1 MSFEE
6 NFDAMVYGS
15 TQATEDPEVQKVF
28 ELELALPDLTFV
40 EILGDIKAQGAA
52 GFADQLMQDNTPTTS
67 IPQNPQT
74 NIHEEAADHQE
85 PSSLPRTISMEM
97 DTLKSEEHQNLPVE
111 HHPRSEIQSEA
122 NVKFQCA
129 GEMQI
134 LEPEFAT
141 SQYVFKHAGKRP
153 FYEIKG
159 KKVVQL
165 KVSPEPLDQQ
175 WIFTGLF
182 HSHPEYCHL
191 PIWAPSKD
199 DSLYSPNTPF
209 NVHGIDPEKVV
220 HLETQVQDMNFN
232 LKIKGVLILL
242 THDNIINLEYLV
254 NSTDKNNF
262 GQKKNA
268 KEWQQLVVPLEPKRV
283 QEMLNG
289 SDLNLKDLTLSSRIR
304 VQVREEIRKT
314 ALCKEARS
322 IEISFPLPQDQRKRR
337 LKEQILQAKK
347 ARLDDMTFAELEVEA
362 KAEGLL

>member
-1 MSFEE
+1 MSFEDI
-6 NFDAMVYGS
+6 FDAVVFGS
-15 TQATEDPEVQKVF
+15 TEATEDQPEVQKVF
-28 ELELALPDLTFV
+28 ELENALPDLPFV
-40 EILGDIKAQGAA
+40 EQLGDFKAQGAA
-52 GFADQLMQDNTPTTS
+52 GFADQLIQDHTPSTS
-67 IPQNPQT
+67 IPPIPP
-74 NIHEEAADHQE
+74 IHEDTPEQ

-97 DTLKSEEHQNLPVE
+97 ETLKSEEPQNLPVE
-111 HHPRSEIQSEA
+111 HHPQLEIQSEA
-122 NVKFQCA
+122 NHVKFQCTE
-129 GEMQI
+129 EMQI
-134 LEPEFAT
+134 LEPEFAA
-141 SQYVFKHAGKRP
+141 SQYAFKHAGKTP

-165 KVSPEPLDQQ
+165 KVSAEPLDHQ

-191 PIWAPSKD
+191 PIWAPAKD
-199 DSLYSPNTPF
+199 DSPYSPNTPF
-209 NVHGIDPEKVV
+209 NVHAIDPKKVV
-220 HLETQVQDMNFN
+220 HLETQIQDMNLN

-242 THDNIINLEYLV
+242 TLDNIINLEYLV

-283 QEMLNG
+283 EEMLNG

-304 VQVREEIRKT
+304 VQVREEMRKT
-314 ALCKEARS
+314 ALNKEARS
-322 IEISFPLPQDQRKRR
+322 VEISFPLPQDQRKRR

-347 ARLDDMTFAELEVEA
+347 ARLDSMTFAELEVEA

>member
-1 MSFEE
+1 MGVWIGPLKRCLRTNITPPEINENLKVKQPKGSKPSRASAQTNPPQFPVSPIPHSQSTHIASNMSFEE

-67 IPQNPQT
+67 IPQNPPT

-97 DTLKSEEHQNLPVE
+97 DTLKSEEQQNLPVE
-111 HHPRSEIQSEA
+111 HHPRPEIQSEA

-159 KKVVQL
+159 KKSCAAQSVTRTIR
-165 KVSPEPLDQQ
+165 P
-175 WIFTGLF
+175 T
-182 HSHPEYCHL
+182 
-191 PIWAPSKD
+191 
-199 DSLYSPNTPF
+199 
-209 NVHGIDPEKVV
+209 
-220 HLETQVQDMNFN
+220 M
-232 LKIKGVLILL
+232 
-242 THDNIINLEYLV
+242 
-254 NSTDKNNF
+254 
-262 GQKKNA
+262 
-268 KEWQQLVVPLEPKRV
+268 
-283 QEMLNG
+283 
-289 SDLNLKDLTLSSRIR
+289 DLHWTFSFPSRI
-304 VQVREEIRKT
+304 
-314 ALCKEARS
+314 
-322 IEISFPLPQDQRKRR
+322 LPSTN
-337 LKEQILQAKK
+337 L
-347 ARLDDMTFAELEVEA
+347 
-362 KAEGLL
+362 

>member
-1 MSFEE
+1 MTQELQELQTFFFSVACEPTPPEINENLKVKQPKGSKPSRASAQTNPPQFPVSPIPHSPSTQTASNMSFEE

-97 DTLKSEEHQNLPVE
+97 DTLKSEEHQSLPVE

-141 SQYVFKHAGKRP
+141 SQYVFKRKSRFLIMIHKFDEFIYFIDAGKRP

-254 NSTDKNNF
+254 NSTDKNSKLSCHFFSNVKICFNF
-262 GQKKNA
+262 A
-268 KEWQQLVVPLEPKRV
+268 
-283 QEMLNG
+283 
-289 SDLNLKDLTLSSRIR
+289 TLFS
-304 VQVREEIRKT
+304 T
-314 ALCKEARS
+314 
-322 IEISFPLPQDQRKRR
+322 
-337 LKEQILQAKK
+337 
-347 ARLDDMTFAELEVEA
+347 
-362 KAEGLL
+362 